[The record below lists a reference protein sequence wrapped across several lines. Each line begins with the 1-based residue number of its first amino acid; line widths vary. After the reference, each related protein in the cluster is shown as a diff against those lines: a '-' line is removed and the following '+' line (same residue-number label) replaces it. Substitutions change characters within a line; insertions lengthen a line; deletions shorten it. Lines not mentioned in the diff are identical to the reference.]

1 MIIFN
6 DNEYTKYKK
15 NLQREENDPL
25 VENIKLIKE
34 NIKLIKE
41 KTICVKWQHH
51 KTQITRYYGR

>member
-41 KTICVKWQHH
+41 KTICVK
-51 KTQITRYYGR
+51 